1 MTVFTEQEIIT
12 GCKKQQRVIQEYLYK
27 SYYSMFLKLCARYAK
42 DMHDAEQLLQDGFL
56 KIFNHIDTYQGNG
69 SFEGWMKRI
78 MVNTCLDFLKS
89 KQQKNARQVSY
100 PETMHDSLKVVSQ
113 NSGLEKLAMKDL
125 LQLIQTLSPMSRMV
139 FNLYI
144 FEGFSHKEIAQM
156 LEISEGTSQWH
167 VNNARKNLQEKIKK
181 RNNQEIK
188 IYEQK

>member
-1 MTVFTEQEIIT
+1 MTLYTEQEIIT
-12 GCKKQQRVIQEYLYK
+12 GCKQQQRVIQEYLYR

-56 KIFNHIDTYQGNG
+56 KIFHHIDTYQGNG

-89 KQQKNARQVSY
+89 KQQKNAKQVSY
-100 PETMHDSLKVVSQ
+100 PETLQDSLKVVSH

>member
-1 MTVFTEQEIIT
+1 MTLYTEQEIIT
-12 GCKKQQRVIQEYLYK
+12 GCKQQQRVIQEYLYR

-56 KIFNHIDTYQGNG
+56 KIFHHIDSYQGNG

-89 KQQKNARQVSY
+89 KQQKNAKQVSY
-100 PETMHDSLKVVSQ
+100 PETLQDSLKVVSH

>member
-1 MTVFTEQEIIT
+1 MALYTEQEIIT
-12 GCKKQQRVIQEYLYK
+12 GCKKQHRVIQEYLYK
-27 SYYSMFLKLCARYAK
+27 SYYSMFLKLCARYTK

-56 KIFNHIDTYQGNG
+56 KIFNNIDSYQGSG

-100 PETMHDSLKVVSQ
+100 PETLQDSLTVISH
-113 NSGLEKLAMKDL
+113 NSGLEKLVMKDL
-125 LQLIQTLSPMSRMV
+125 VQLIQTLSPMSRTV

-144 FEGFSHKEIAQM
+144 FDGFSHKEIAQM

-167 VNNARKNLQEKIKK
+167 VNNARKNLQEKIHK
-181 RNNQEIK
+181 RNNKPIK